1 MERETGT
8 FVPLEGG
15 GAAVALDEIEIQIL
29 RSLAVQLLELI
40 GPGAAE
46 PAEDA
51 DPLAV
56 LFAADGPTEP
66 PSDPALAR
74 LFPDAYGGPGG
85 DEKAD
90 PEELRA
96 HSAEFRRFT
105 ENDLRTRKREDA
117 LAVVRSLDTLVTPA
131 DGGEGDDGAGG
142 GGGVL
147 ELTGELPLRWLGSL
161 NDLRLTIA
169 ARLEITEDD
178 ESAVLFRLPDSD
190 PRKPMVMAYL
200 WLGGL
205 QETLIETL

>member
-1 MERETGT
+1 MGGT
-8 FVPLEGG
+8 FQPLKGGG
-15 GAAVALDEIEIQIL
+15 GAAIALDEIEISIL
-29 RSLAVQLLELI
+29 RSLAVQMLELI
-40 GPGAAE
+40 GPGEPE

-51 DPLAV
+51 DPLAA
-56 LFAADGPTEP
+56 LFAEGPSEP

-85 DEKAD
+85 PGPKED

-117 LAVVRSLDTLVTPA
+117 LAVVRSLDGLTPA
-131 DGGEGDDGAGG
+131 GDGAA
-142 GGGVL
+142 VL
-147 ELTGELPLRWLGSL
+147 ELTGELPLRWLGAL
-161 NDLRLTIA
+161 NDLRLTLA
-169 ARLEITEDD
+169 ARLDITEDD
-178 ESAVLFRLPDSD
+178 ESAVLFRLPDDD